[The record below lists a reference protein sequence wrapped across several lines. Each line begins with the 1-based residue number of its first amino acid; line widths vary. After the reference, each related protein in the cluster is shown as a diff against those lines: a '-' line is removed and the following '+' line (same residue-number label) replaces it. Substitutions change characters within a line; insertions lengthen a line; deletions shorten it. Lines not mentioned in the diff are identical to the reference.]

1 MNVAFIRSVAWAG
14 LAAAIPAIPGVAQA
28 AAKGHGSEGG
38 LPQFDPS
45 TFAPQLFWLA
55 VILVVFFLLMRGAA
69 LPRIGG
75 ALEARR
81 QRIDDDLDKAA
92 AHREEAEAVMAAYE
106 KALEEA
112 ADKAHDVQREV
123 AEAIS
128 AMAAERRAAV
138 AARLAEDTKAAETRI
153 AAAKEPALASLQ
165 DVAADVV
172 QQAAAKLASMKV
184 SKAEA
189 KAAVESALKDAG

>member
-1 MNVAFIRSVAWAG
+1 MMVAFVRSVALTG
-14 LAAAIPAIPGVAQA
+14 LAAASFVVPGVAFA
-28 AAKGHGSEGG
+28 ASEGGGG
-38 LPQFDPS
+38 LPQFDSS
-45 TFAPQLFWLA
+45 TFVPQLFWLA
-55 VILVVFFLLMRGAA
+55 IILVVFFFFMRGAA

-81 QRIDDDLDKAA
+81 QKIDDDLDKAA

-106 KALEEA
+106 KALAEA
-112 ADKAHDVQREV
+112 ADKAHDIQREA

-138 AARLAEDTKAAETRI
+138 AARLAQDTKAAEARI
-153 AAAKEPALASLQ
+153 AAAKGPAIASLQ

-172 QQAAAKLASMKV
+172 QQAAAKLAGMKV

-189 KAAVESALKDAG
+189 RAAVENTLKDTA